1 MRVQLF
7 FVLALSCL
15 PRTASAYCLS
25 TTKADFVPS
34 EEKPCDAEGLPL
46 FWNTRCV
53 DMYVHRTASSQVGL
67 TTAREVLAAS
77 LSVWEAVRC
86 PPAGA
91 ACPSTR
97 ETTPSIVAREAGPT
111 ACEAGYEREGL
122 NTNVLTFRD
131 RDWGHDPSM
140 IALTTLSYRVA
151 DGEILDGD
159 IEINS
164 DPETL
169 KLSVGAAR
177 PDAYDLHSVITHEA
191 GHFLGL
197 AHTQSANGQATM
209 RPRYDPGDTSMRD
222 LAADDVCG
230 LCAAAPPTRTVAC
243 TPPEARVCN
252 GAATPAPPEEPVPP
266 ADEPGCA
273 YGDHACSAARGAAG
287 GTSAVLMLAALLGR
301 MARRHARRRSRP

>member
-1 MRVQLF
+1 MRLPIW
-7 FVLALSCL
+7 FVLALACL
-15 PRTASAYCLS
+15 PRTARAYCLS
-25 TTKADFVPS
+25 TTRSDFVPT
-34 EEKPCDAEGLPL
+34 EEQPCDTEGKPL

-53 DMYVHRTASSQVGL
+53 DLHVHRAASSQVPL
-67 TTAREVLAAS
+67 ATAREVLASS

-97 ETTPSIVAREAGPT
+97 EAAPSIIAREAGPT
-111 ACEAGYEREGL
+111 ACDAGYEREGL
-122 NTNVLTFRD
+122 NTNVLIFRD
-131 RDWGHDPSM
+131 RDWGHDPGM

-159 IEINS
+159 IEVNS
-164 DPETL
+164 DPETMEF
-169 KLSVGAAR
+169 SVGAPRA
-177 PDAYDLHSVITHEA
+177 DAYDLHSVITHEA

-222 LAADDVCG
+222 LGDDDMCG

-243 TPPEARVCN
+243 AAPKARECV
-252 GAATPAPPEEPVPP
+252 GGTGPTTPAEPTP
-266 ADEPGCA
+266 AEDAPGCA
-273 YGDHACSAARGAAG
+273 VGDHGCKAGRGTAGGAWALLVLGAAVVRVG
-287 GTSAVLMLAALLGR
+287 M
-301 MARRHARRRSRP
+301 RRRRRG